1 MITLLDDILKKRKLR
16 NAFIPKSLKK
26 ELRNTISADS
36 QMPEGNFQGRI
47 FLLTGDRLRA
57 NEYDSLMINLI
68 LKNYQDKES
77 CLFH

>member
-1 MITLLDDILKKRKLR
+1 MITLLDDILKKEKLR
-16 NAFIPKSLKK
+16 NAIIPKSLKK